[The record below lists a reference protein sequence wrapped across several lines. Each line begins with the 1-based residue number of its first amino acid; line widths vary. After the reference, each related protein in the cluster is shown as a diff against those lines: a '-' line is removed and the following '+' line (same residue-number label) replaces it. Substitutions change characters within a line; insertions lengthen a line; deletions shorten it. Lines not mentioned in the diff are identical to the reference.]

1 MSTTD
6 ELIGELIGELRG
18 EGVVDSEGRFT
29 LDPAKAREK
38 MRRFQLADP
47 RRYVLELVQAAH
59 LRGATKIDVR
69 IDADDMWMRFDGRP
83 FTADELSNLYA
94 SLFADGEENDD
105 LRALRQLAL
114 GVNAAMGMEPRRARV
129 ESGDVSLELRLEDA
143 DAIAERGGDS
153 DGDGGSM
160 TLVHV
165 KQRLRPRVF
174 LDFFRRLV
182 GLLGEERHLTERCAY
197 AGIEITLNGETVAD
211 GRREIPQAMTSVWI
225 EGPNYSGSAAYAVG
239 TKAELRL
246 LKDGVWISSHPLENE
261 LHGLVVVI
269 EDARLRKDVSQA
281 KIVEDEAF
289 ERVLRACVDAR
300 WRVLDALYCHYEEGS
315 PALSE
320 LMGWL
325 WRDALERYAD
335 VDGLRNTPVLRK
347 IAGLVAWPSARGPER
362 GVSLLELFQAY
373 EASGR
378 IFYSRQRIPELPA
391 GDLPTAVITEPADR
405 IWLRKLFGDKV
416 LHRADL
422 SRELRRI
429 KGEASFRARRMAVE
443 LGPQIECLARVKL
456 RGRLRGELGLRDMTA
471 RSIFWLVKEGALLCK
486 LELELPMRGLVMV
499 VEGDF
504 QADEFF
510 NDVVRDEAFARDMLE
525 IIGGGVDLLAVALAE
540 ASVRPTEDRS
550 RTIFGLVKRYLA
562 AICSEDSALII
573 LRRLGF
579 GERSREVNAALG
591 GQLLPRLGVG
601 RCQGA
606 SPHALTRV
614 SLFPTIGGGRASLLE
629 IAALLRSKGVIPFIA
644 RGVVAPAT
652 SPSSILLLGR
662 GDRRIVAG
670 IFGEEVMEDNRSRI
684 IEAAR
689 EADFMT
695 KAPYELEGEFG
706 YRAAEHLPI
715 GRVDELLPIIMT
727 CLDSDGIA
735 GFVCLAPNRIDD
747 VMVDTME
754 TTGARLLL
762 RGRSL
767 CMHAFRL
774 GVGPAFA
781 VVADDRLTPSP
792 SWDNVVEDG
801 ALEAVAAA
809 LAEGLGEVLGRLCEH
824 YSTLPLAD
832 RRWARKIL
840 LHAAASAAKDGPVP
854 LPAAVKALP
863 LIGLLSGEWCS
874 IEQLWRRHSET
885 GVIEHV
891 SEGRFPL
898 RAGEAVVV
906 LGEPERPD
914 IEAIFGAG
922 RLVDAGSRLTQGTY
936 AEGLRGRPPAPSSP
950 SLPPD
955 EVISVEA
962 MAGDGAEGV
971 IGLPLST
978 EPGLRLDL
986 CSLGR
991 HIGTYE
997 LPEGVPLRGFFID
1010 PKLPLT
1016 VGAKADLESERVA
1029 QLVRWCRRRIPALIA
1044 AAAER
1049 WGELGEREREALW
1062 VHMRPLFTDPQ
1073 AREGR
1078 RAQVGW
1084 RAVRALPLFE
1094 GADGRWYSV
1103 DELERS
1109 CRGHRLRWISR
1120 PSSGVRVGTS
1130 PLVILSEEQR
1140 ACLKGLFVLVN
1151 FDASLVRE
1159 NALIAGGARPLAEE
1173 PPGDAL
1179 ISRKSVAAGG
1189 MQCLMWLPAEYREDL
1204 ELDFGVDGLVFAS
1217 APASSY
1223 LRCGGAIACLDPC
1236 AVDSF
1241 EPRQLISLAKQVTG
1255 LYESLCARLSAG
1267 RLAKGARPVAIRY
1280 LRGALAGLDRLPAAE
1295 LSRWQSRLRERIAAA
1310 IPRLPAGDL
1319 RPTGEDR
1326 EAQGR
1331 STQGRS
1337 APAVEEPSIDRPA
1350 EQAEQAE
1357 QAEPALARSQELAVV
1372 EVDRAGAVAEFFEVS
1387 RTDDAA
1393 GAALLQ
1399 ALVAQLRLAR
1409 VDRVGLLGE
1418 LNLGR
1423 LALGSSRGRWIAES
1437 TEHGIIVNTRH
1448 PLVAAALTQ
1457 VAGTGGIE
1465 AMLLGALASAVYTVV
1480 NWEAEAITDD
1490 DERRFLAELA
1500 AYLGGG

>member
-59 LRGATKIDVR
+59 LRGATRIDFR
-69 IDADDMWMRFDGRP
+69 IDADDMRMRFDGRP
-83 FTADELSNLYA
+83 FAADELSNLYA
-94 SLFADGEENDD
+94 SLFADGEESDD

-114 GVNAAMGMEPRRARV
+114 GVNAAMGMEPKRARV

-143 DAIAERGGDS
+143 DAIEERGGG
-153 DGDGGSM
+153 DGDGM
-160 TLVHV
+160 TLVHI

-174 LDFFRRLV
+174 LDFFRKLV
-182 GLLGEERHLTERCAY
+182 GLLGEERHLSERCVY
-197 AGIEITLNGETVAD
+197 AGIEITLNGKTIAD
-211 GRREIPQAMTSVWI
+211 GRREIPQAMTSVWL
-225 EGPNYSGSAAYAVG
+225 EGANYSGSAAYAAG

-261 LHGLVVVI
+261 IHGLVVVI

-289 ERVLRACVDAR
+289 RRVLRACVDAR
-300 WRVLDALYCHYEEGS
+300 WRVLDALFCHYEEDR

-335 VDGLRNTPVLRK
+335 VDGLRNIPVLRK
-347 IAGLVAWPSARGPER
+347 IAGLVSWPSARGPER
-362 GVSLLELFQAY
+362 RVSLLELAQAY
-373 EASGR
+373 EATGR
-378 IFYSRQRIPELPA
+378 ISYGRQRVLELAA
-391 GDLPTAVITEPADR
+391 GDVPTPVITESADL
-405 IWLRKLFGDKV
+405 IWLRRVFGDKAV
-416 LHRADL
+416 HRADL

-429 KGEASFRARRMAVE
+429 KGEASFRARKVAVE
-443 LGPQIECLARVKL
+443 LGPQLDYLARVKL
-456 RGRLRGELGLRDMTA
+456 RGRFRGELGLRYATTESA
-471 RSIFWLVKEGALLCK
+471 FWLVKEGSLLCK
-486 LELELPMRGLVMV
+486 LELDLPMRGLVVV

-504 QADEFF
+504 QANEFF
-510 NDVVRDEAFARDMLE
+510 DDVVRDEAFARDMFD
-525 IIGGGVDLLAVALAE
+525 IIAGGVDLLAVALAKAATTGSE
-540 ASVRPTEDRS
+540 GEIARMSV
-550 RTIFGLVKRYLA
+550 GLVKRYLA
-562 AICSEDSALII
+562 AICSEDSALPI

-579 GERSREVNAALG
+579 GKRSREMRGELG
-591 GQLLPRLGVG
+591 GRLLPPLGVG

-606 SPHALTRV
+606 HPHALTKV
-614 SLFPTIGGGRASLLE
+614 SLFPTIGGGRVSLFE
-629 IAALLRSKGVIPFIA
+629 IAASLGSKGVIPFIA
-644 RGVVAPAT
+644 RGVVPPAT
-652 SPSSILLLGR
+652 SPSSILVLGR

-670 IFGEEVMEDNRSRI
+670 IFGEEVMEDNRSRV

-695 KAPYELEGEFG
+695 KAPYDLDGEFG
-706 YRAAEHLPI
+706 YRAAVHLPI
-715 GRVDELLPIIMT
+715 GRVDELTPIVMARFD
-727 CLDSDGIA
+727 CDGTA

-747 VMVDTME
+747 SIVGTMDT
-754 TTGARLLL
+754 TDTRLLL

-767 CMHAFRL
+767 CVHGFHL

-781 VVADDRLTPSP
+781 VVADDRLTPGP

-801 ALEAVAAA
+801 AFEAVASA
-809 LAEGLGEVLGRLCEH
+809 LVKGLGEVLERLCEH
-824 YSTLPLAD
+824 FLALPVTD
-832 RRWARKIL
+832 RRWARRIL
-840 LHAAASAAKDGPVP
+840 LHAAASAVKDGPVP
-854 LPAAVKALP
+854 LPAAVQALP

-874 IEQLWRRHSET
+874 IGQLRRHRDEV
-885 GVIEHV
+885 GFIEHV
-891 SEGRFPL
+891 SDGRFSV
-898 RAGEAVVV
+898 RAGESVVV
-906 LGEPERPD
+906 LDELERVD
-914 IEAIFGAG
+914 IEAIFGAD
-922 RLVDAGSRLTQGTY
+922 RLVDAASRLTQGTY
-936 AEGLRGRPPAPSSP
+936 ADGLRSRPPAPSSP

-955 EVISVEA
+955 EVVSSDA
-962 MAGDGAEGV
+962 MVGDGAEGV
-971 IGLPLST
+971 IGLPLRT

-991 HIGTYE
+991 HVGTYVI
-997 LPEGVPLRGFFID
+997 PECAPLRGLFID

-1016 VGAKADLESERVA
+1016 VGAEADLESERVA

-1084 RAVRALPLFE
+1084 RAVRALPLFA

-1103 DELERS
+1103 DELEKS
-1109 CRGHRLRWISR
+1109 CRGRRLRWISR
-1120 PSSGVRVGTS
+1120 PTSGVRAGSS
-1130 PLVILSEEQR
+1130 PLVVLSKDQR
-1140 ACLKGLFVLVN
+1140 TCLKGHFVLVN

-1159 NALIAGGARPLAEE
+1159 NALLAGGVRPLAEE
-1173 PPGDAL
+1173 PPEDAL
-1179 ISRKSVAAGG
+1179 ISRRSVAAGG

-1217 APASSY
+1217 APASPD
-1223 LRCGGAIACLDPC
+1223 LRCAGAIICLDPC
-1236 AVDSF
+1236 AVDAF
-1241 EPRQLISLAKQVTG
+1241 EPRQLVSLAKQVAG
-1255 LYESLCARLSAG
+1255 LYESLCARLESG
-1267 RLAKGARPVAIRY
+1267 RLAKEVRPVAIRY
-1280 LRGALAGLDRLPAAE
+1280 LRRALAGLDSQLSVG
-1295 LSRWQSRLRERIAAA
+1295 LSRWQSRLRKRISAA
-1310 IPRLPAGDL
+1310 IPRLPAGD
-1319 RPTGEDR
+1319 P
-1326 EAQGR
+1326 R
-1331 STQGRS
+1331 STGGQSSVQG
-1337 APAVEEPSIDRPA
+1337 APAVERPIIDGPAPQVEPV
-1350 EQAEQAE
+1350 
-1357 QAEPALARSQELAVV
+1357 LAGAQDVAVV
-1372 EVDRAGAVAEFFEVS
+1372 EVDRAEAVAEFEVS

-1409 VDRVGLLGE
+1409 IHRVGLLGE

-1423 LALGSSRGRWIAES
+1423 LALGSSRGHGIAGS
-1437 TEHGIIVNTRH
+1437 TEQGIIVNTRH

-1457 VAGTGGIE
+1457 IAETGGIE

-1480 NWEAEAITDD
+1480 NWRAEAISDD